1 MLLVTYVVPLII
13 DSFSIDDSAPAAGDS
28 IGYVNQSGVTGSLT
42 GIPGHIRMSSLSVQR
57 HLQKKRS
64 KPFS

>member
-13 DSFSIDDSAPAAGDS
+13 DSFSIDDSARAAGDS

-42 GIPGHIRMSSLSVQR
+42 GIPGHIRMSSLSV
-57 HLQKKRS
+57 
-64 KPFS
+64 